1 MPTTLSST
9 LDGSSTITN
18 IADLDN
24 VIAQANAET
33 ASGTYVINLG
43 TNATIAL
50 TQALTEISL
59 HSGVT
64 LDIEGHGATIN
75 GESNQRGLFVNAGN
89 VTIEN
94 LTVINAVALGASGQS
109 GQGEEQIWGGAGG
122 GGGGAG
128 LGGGL
133 FVGSGAILPVCIKA
147 GALGDNVPKRDLW
160 ISPHHAMY
168 LAEHGGVL
176 VEAKDLV
183 NGVSIVQA
191 KEIDKVEYFHIELDT
206 HDVIVAEGALSET
219 FLDEDDS
226 RSMFNNALEYEML
239 YGEQPSASAQYCAPR
254 CQGGYELET
263 IRSAIA
269 LRTGFA
275 ATESA
280 GTLRGHVDGIS
291 GGFVKGWAQNA
302 DHPDAPVCLD
312 IYVEGQ
318 LVGQALANRYREDL
332 AQAGV
337 GSGHH
342 GFAFRPPAGVTLA
355 LETIEVRRSLD
366 GAPVG
371 GCGKPVGEPQAA

>member
-1 MPTTLSST
+1 MFLA
-9 LDGSSTITN
+9 LAALAARAERDGVDDGQIFDRDIARIDEQAALIVNGGVQTI
-18 IADLDN
+18 
-24 VIAQANAET
+24 
-33 ASGTYVINLG
+33 
-43 TNATIAL
+43 
-50 TQALTEISL
+50 
-59 HSGVT
+59 
-64 LDIEGHGATIN
+64 
-75 GESNQRGLFVNAGN
+75 
-89 VTIEN
+89 
-94 LTVINAVALGASGQS
+94 QS
-109 GQGEEQIWGGAGG
+109 GGIANNTTVGTGGTE
-122 GGGGAG
+122 
-128 LGGGL
+128 
-133 FVGSGAILPVCIKA
+133 ILPVCIKA

-302 DHPDAPVCLD
+302 DHPEAPVCLD

-371 GCGKPVGEPQAA
+371 GCGKPVGESQAA